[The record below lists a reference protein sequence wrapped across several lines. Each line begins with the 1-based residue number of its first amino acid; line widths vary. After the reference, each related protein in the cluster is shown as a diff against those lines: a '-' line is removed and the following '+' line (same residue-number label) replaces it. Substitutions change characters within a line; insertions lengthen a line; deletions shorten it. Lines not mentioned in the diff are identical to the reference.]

1 MKKELE
7 KLINYTI
14 TLKNRGVIFY
24 KNIKGTPLPNG
35 EVDCEERLMFQNIFE
50 LVNFF
55 NNLKDENIA
64 GYYNVDDDESNLY
77 VYLRGIK
84 NRNEMFTMW
93 TKKEREILDDLY
105 ERAIGSDN
113 TDYIL
118 EKLSGIYNMIK
129 ENQITN
135 LEYVDLSSGKIL
147 AKSNNE
153 KKWKLIAIEE

>member
-1 MKKELE
+1 MRKDLE
-7 KLINYTI
+7 NLISYTI

-35 EVDCEERLMFQNIFE
+35 EIDCEERLMFQNIFE

-84 NRNEMFTMW
+84 
-93 TKKEREILDDLY
+93 
-105 ERAIGSDN
+105 
-113 TDYIL
+113 
-118 EKLSGIYNMIK
+118 
-129 ENQITN
+129 
-135 LEYVDLSSGKIL
+135 
-147 AKSNNE
+147 
-153 KKWKLIAIEE
+153 